1 MIKEFNMKKF
11 CYEKS
16 QVNRLFL
23 QYGFLKQHDDK
34 DIIYIK
40 SLKKVETDSLIYIYQ
55 LSDLGNSI
63 FQILKNIFDLF
74 SKNINICIY
83 SKDFFLRYNDSS
95 FPVNILKEIY
105 EIEEFKI
112 NNRLNRTKN
121 TLIKKSK
128 QVGRKSGKKTK
139 SIFDKHKILIFKE
152 LKRNTPKTEI
162 LKIIKSI
169 DNLDDLLVNTTP
181 QALGQ
186 YIKRQEKIKELKS
199 IKTDSIGDLI
209 LNEQGLYVHKIMKK

>member
-1 MIKEFNMKKF
+1 MKKF

-23 QYGFLKQHDDK
+23 QYCFLKQHDDK

-169 DNLDDLLVNTTP
+169 DDLLVNTTP

-186 YIKRQEKIKELKS
+186 YIKRQQKIKELKKVTK
-199 IKTDSIGDLI
+199 IEPIGGLV
-209 LNEQGLYVHKIMKK
+209 LNKQGLYVHKKLI

>member
-139 SIFDKHKILIFKE
+139 SIFDKHKKIIFEE
-152 LKRNTPKTEI
+152 LKRNTPKTKI
-162 LKIIKSI
+162 LKMLKQ
-169 DNLDDLLVNTTP
+169 NDLILFNTTP

>member
-1 MIKEFNMKKF
+1 MKKF

-139 SIFDKHKILIFKE
+139 SIFDKHKKIIFEE
-152 LKRNTPKTEI
+152 LKKNTPKTEI

-169 DNLDDLLVNTTP
+169 DDLLVNTTP

-186 YIKRQEKIKELKS
+186 YIKRQQKIKELKKVTK
-199 IKTDSIGDLI
+199 IEPIGGLV
-209 LNEQGLYVHKIMKK
+209 LNKQGLYVHKKLI

>member
-1 MIKEFNMKKF
+1 MKKF

-74 SKNINICIY
+74 SKNISIHIY
-83 SKDFFLRYNDSS
+83 NKNYNLNYNN
-95 FPVNILKEIY
+95 PYLPLNILKEIY
-105 EIEEFKI
+105 IIEESKI
-112 NNRLNRTKN
+112 NIRLDKTKD
-121 TLIKKSK
+121 TLRNKAKRA
-128 QVGRKSGKKTK
+128 GRKSGKKTK

-169 DNLDDLLVNTTP
+169 DDLLVNTTP

-186 YIKRQEKIKELKS
+186 YIKRQQKIKELKKVTK
-199 IKTDSIGDLI
+199 IEPIGGLV
-209 LNEQGLYVHKIMKK
+209 LNKQGLYVHKKLI

>member
-1 MIKEFNMKKF
+1 MKIF
-11 CYEKS
+11 YYEKTKT
-16 QVNRLFL
+16 NT
-23 QYGFLKQHDDK
+23 
-34 DIIYIK
+34 IIIKYNLLNQPNYKNTIFVK
-40 SLKKVETDSLIYIYQ
+40 SLKKVEINSLVIIYK
-55 LSDLGNSI
+55 LSDLGNST

-139 SIFDKHKILIFKE
+139 SIFDKHKKIIFEE
-152 LKRNTPKTEI
+152 LKRNTPKTKI
-162 LKIIKSI
+162 LKMLKQ
-169 DNLDDLLVNTTP
+169 NDLILFNTTP